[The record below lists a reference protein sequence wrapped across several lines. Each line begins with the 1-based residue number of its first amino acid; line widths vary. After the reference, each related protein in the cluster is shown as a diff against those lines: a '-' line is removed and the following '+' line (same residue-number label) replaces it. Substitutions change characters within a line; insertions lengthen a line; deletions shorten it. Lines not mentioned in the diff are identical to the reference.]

1 MVSRWMGVGLV
12 VAHVAHSGQQGRN
25 QVQIVKMHAVP
36 FLCVNSQMREFSE
49 RAQCRTGARAMR
61 LRLGGGVKSRVAGLV
76 RFMGM
81 PPYRERIAPTVS
93 MPGRA

>member
-1 MVSRWMGVGLV
+1 
-12 VAHVAHSGQQGRN
+12 
-25 QVQIVKMHAVP
+25 
-36 FLCVNSQMREFSE
+36 MREFSE

-61 LRLGGGVKSRVAGLV
+61 LRLEGGVKSRVAGLV

>member
-1 MVSRWMGVGLV
+1 
-12 VAHVAHSGQQGRN
+12 
-25 QVQIVKMHAVP
+25 
-36 FLCVNSQMREFSE
+36 
-49 RAQCRTGARAMR
+49 MR
-61 LRLGGGVKSRVAGLV
+61 LRLGGGVKSRVASLV